1 MIHLCSDLS
10 NILKNILVFIIIFR
24 MPDIHI
30 VLPTG
35 ATRAPKG
42 PRKRWKRL

>member
-1 MIHLCSDLS
+1 MIHLSSDLS
-10 NILKNILVFIIIFR
+10 NILKNILVFIIFR